1 MLLTFAQFIQ
11 STAFFTDLR
20 GSGYVYPVI
29 LSLHMVA
36 ISLFGGMILMT
47 DMRLLGWAMS
57 SHTVSDV
64 VDQFRVPKR
73 IGFVLI
79 ATCGILMACCKAEEY
94 YYNDW
99 FRLKL
104 ALLALVA
111 LHALIFRRRV
121 YNRASELDHMSP
133 LPAGA
138 KLAACISMLLW
149 ISIACAGRGI
159 GYIEP
164 PLDKIHAQLFAAPAP
179 GSRSSSRSAVI
190 DTVASRRTLGAAWRE
205 D

>member
-1 MLLTFAQFIQ
+1 MLEFAQFIQ
-11 STAFFTDLR
+11 KTAFFTELR
-20 GSGYVYPVI
+20 GSGYVYPAI

-36 ISLFGGMILMT
+36 IALFGGMILMT
-47 DMRLLGWAMS
+47 DMRLLGLAMRS
-57 SHTVSDV
+57 YPVADV
-64 VDQFRVPKR
+64 IDQFRIPKR
-73 IGFVLI
+73 IGFLLI

-104 ALLALVA
+104 TLLGLVA
-111 LHALIFRRRV
+111 VHALIFRRSV
-121 YNRASELDHMSP
+121 YNRAAGIAQGSP

-138 KLAACISMLLW
+138 KLAAVISLVLW

-164 PLDKIHAQLFAAPAP
+164 PLDKIHAQF
-179 GSRSSSRSAVI
+179 
-190 DTVASRRTLGAAWRE
+190 LGAPTASPQGTVTTTYRH
-205 D
+205 